1 MTLKGSSKPDLN
13 ILILQLDSE
22 LNPEKNDIISE
33 KRKLVAHVK
42 KDVSDIGTVRNMNY
56 MVVRQL
62 VELLNS

>member
-13 ILILQLDSE
+13 ILILQLDSK